1 MGYTYISSNGQS
13 FIGDS
18 RNISPESVL
27 SPYSFLSSQEQTLY
41 QTNAPFYLTLT
52 DIDPSASVPY
62 RLTVISPG
70 YYLFSELDQDEYKRL
85 VLNRGQ
91 HMHGTYEIEYTRTGE
106 FFQQIEARRYKYAAR
121 SCCLLNRNI
130 RHKEEYDSAHSTVI
144 LSLSYAFLKSL
155 FDDPLDL
162 LFPDADNTWKD
173 NAELKAFFDIEMQN
187 SLRERKSFLNFTPV
201 YEQTESN
208 DIIHEIFDHLTQLVI
223 APAPGA
229 SHLFCAL
236 ICQLLAQLGD
246 PQRYSTALINLGT
259 ETESRIF
266 SQITE
271 LVEETH
277 GRISRKELT
286 ERLNYSG
293 NYLNRIVLKYSG
305 MNISQYGNYFAMQQ
319 ASRRLLHSDQS
330 VSEVCAELGFTDR
343 THFYELFRQ
352 EFGVT
357 PKEYRQR
364 ERRK

>member
-1 MGYTYISSNGQS
+1 MGYALFSSTGRIYSGPNTG
-13 FIGDS
+13 
-18 RNISPESVL
+18 ISPDSIL
-27 SPYSFLSSQEQTLY
+27 SPYNFVSAEEHSLY
-41 QTNAPFYLTLT
+41 QTSTPFSITLT
-52 DIDPSASVPY
+52 SIDPSSPLPY
-62 RLTVISPG
+62 RLTVLSPG
-70 YYLFSELDQDEYKRL
+70 YYMYTELEQDEYKRD

-91 HMHGTYEIEYTRTGE
+91 HMHNTYEIEYTRQGE
-106 FFQQIEARRYKYAAR
+106 FFQQIEARRYKYTAR

-144 LSLSYAFLKSL
+144 LSLSYEFLKSL

-162 LFPDADNTWKD
+162 WFPEADTAWKD
-173 NAELKAFFDIEMQN
+173 KAELIAFFDIEMQN

-208 DIIHEIFDHLTQLVI
+208 DIIHDIFDHLTQLAI
-223 APAPGA
+223 SPAPGS
-229 SHLFCAL
+229 SHLFRAL

-246 PQRYSTALINLGT
+246 PQRYSTAMINLGT

-286 ERLNYSG
+286 DRLNYSG

-319 ASRRLLHSDQS
+319 ASRRLLQSDHS
-330 VSEVCAELGFTDR
+330 VSEICAELGFTDR

-357 PKEYRQR
+357 PKEYR
-364 ERRK
+364 ESARKR